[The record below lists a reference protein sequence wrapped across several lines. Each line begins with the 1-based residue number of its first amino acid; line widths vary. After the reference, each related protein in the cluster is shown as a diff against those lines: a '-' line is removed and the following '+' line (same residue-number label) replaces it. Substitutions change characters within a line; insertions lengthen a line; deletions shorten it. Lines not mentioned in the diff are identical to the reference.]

1 MAQTRTNCKITE
13 EQIKVSLQVLTPHYN
28 VHCTAQVR
36 LSNEKKF
43 YSFIKS
49 TNPIKC

>member
-13 EQIKVSLQVLTPHYN
+13 EQIQVSLQVLTPHYN

-36 LSNEKKF
+36 LSNAKEILQF
-43 YSFIKS
+43 Y
-49 TNPIKC
+49 